1 LSVFVGLLTVGTVF
15 GHLYGGY
22 KKSTD
27 PDLVREVKTYKRP
40 WEEYSAG
47 GHQGKEHSSVDKEN
61 LLQPSSSGD
70 SLPAEWDW
78 RDVKGQ
84 SYVTVIRNQHIPQYC
99 GSCWAHGSTSAIADR
114 FVIGESK
121 KTGVVDP
128 GIILLSVQ
136 HVIACGDAGSCE
148 GGEDIPVY
156 SYMHNHGIPHETCN
170 NYQAK
175 DQNCTDFN
183 KCGTC
188 WGFGNCYPET
198 NYTLYKVGDYGQ
210 ISGRD
215 QMMSE
220 IYSKGP
226 ISCCIHATD
235 ELEEFEGG
243 YVYTEY
249 HPYWRTFC
257 NHEISVV
264 GWGVDNSSDVGEYWV
279 VRNSWGAYWGEKGWF
294 RLPTSK
300 AFPNDPSKSG
310 NDYNLVVE
318 SQCGYADPKIVY

>member
-1 LSVFVGLLTVGTVF
+1 MLNSNLVVCAILVVALDTISA
-15 GHLYGGY
+15 HLYGDY
-22 KKSTD
+22 VKNTD
-27 PDLVREVKTYKRP
+27 PNLIREVKTYKRP
-40 WEEYSAG
+40 WEIYHNAAE
-47 GHQGKEHSSVDKEN
+47 VDNESEVKSTKP
-61 LLQPSSSGD
+61 LTM
-70 SLPAEWDW
+70 PAEWDW
-78 RDVKGQ
+78 RNIDGQ
-84 SYVTVIRNQHIPQYC
+84 SYVSVVRNQHIPQYC

-114 FVIGESK
+114 IIIKSSK
-121 KTGVVDP
+121 QTGVVDP
-128 GIILLSVQ
+128 GFLLSVQ
-136 HVIACGDAGSCE
+136 NVLACGNAGSCH

-156 SYMHNHGIPHETCN
+156 RYMHEKGIPHETCN

-198 NYTLYKVGDYGQ
+198 NYTLHKVGDYGS

-215 QMMSE
+215 KMMSE
-220 IYSKGP
+220 IYANGP
-226 ISCCIHATD
+226 ISCCIKATD
-235 ELEEFEGG
+235 TLELFEGG

-249 HPYWRTFC
+249 SAYWHTFC

-294 RLPTSK
+294 RLPTSQ

-310 NDYNLVVE
+310 NDYNLAVE
-318 SQCGYADPKIVY
+318 RQCGYADPKMTY

>member
-1 LSVFVGLLTVGTVF
+1 MNSKILVAIFVGVF
-15 GHLYGGY
+15 LCVDLGAAHLFGGY
-22 KKSTD
+22 VKSTD
-27 PDLVREVKTYKRP
+27 PDLVREVKNYKRP
-40 WEEYSAG
+40 WEEYHPSEN
-47 GHQGKEHSSVDKEN
+47 KETDGDNNLVQSS
-61 LLQPSSSGD
+61 D
-70 SLPAEWDW
+70 SLPTEWDW
-78 RDVKGQ
+78 RNIKGQ
-84 SYVTVIRNQHIPQYC
+84 SYLSVIRNQHIPQYC

-114 FVIGESK
+114 FIIQESK

-128 GIILLSVQ
+128 GFLLSVQ
-136 HVIACGDAGSCE
+136 NVLACGDAGTCH

-156 SYMHNHGIPHETCN
+156 SYMHTHGIPHETCN
-170 NYQAK
+170 NYQAI

-188 WGFGNCYPET
+188 WGFGECYPES
-198 NYTLYKVGDYGQ
+198 NYTLYKVGDYGS

-215 QMMSE
+215 KMMSE
-220 IYSKGP
+220 IYNNGP
-226 ISCCIHATD
+226 ISCCIHATTQ
-235 ELEEFEGG
+235 LEDFEGG

-249 HPYWRTFC
+249 SPYWRTFC

-264 GWGVDNSSDVGEYWV
+264 GWGVDDTVGEFWV

-294 RLPTSK
+294 RLPTSQ

-318 SQCGYADPKIVY
+318 SQCGYADPKITY